1 MNQIRAGSRTVL
13 SAAREVI
20 SRVSPVIALV
30 LLGAFLS
37 FATPHFLKIGNLTNI
52 TRQSAI
58 TAILSVGQTLVILTG
73 GIDLSVGA
81 VAAISASAAAV
92 LMTQRFAILGVA
104 VGPLSFEVGL
114 LIALVVGA
122 LCGLANG
129 LIITRGRI
137 PDFIATLGTLTIF
150 QGVALIITGGLPVP
164 SHITATELKGYLP
177 PQMIW
182 MGAGEVLGI
191 PVAGIIA
198 VVIVILGWLL
208 LRYLALGRAVYAVG
222 GNQEAARVSGINIHR
237 TKIAV
242 YFLSG
247 LIAAVAG
254 FVLAGRMNSSNALM
268 AGDENLR
275 SIAAV
280 VIGGTN
286 LFGGEGGVVGSLIGA
301 FIMGELGNGLNL
313 LNVNA
318 FWQRI
323 IQGLVII
330 LVVVFDQWRRR
341 RLPLRGNRRYVTLIL
356 FAITTLTFSASIPP
370 AGKTSLPPQIFS
382 ASVGCLP
389 RIMASSRFKWLALSS
404 PASVGL
410 MKPSRSVPM
419 AMLSQECTRPWMWS
433 IWRQIASNDCASTFV

>member
-1 MNQIRAGSRTVL
+1 MASTPAGTEGARQSER
-13 SAAREVI
+13 SADGAALRVARELV
-20 SRVSPVIALV
+20 SRVGPVIALV

-37 FATPHFLKIGNLTNI
+37 IATPHFLKVDNLANI

-73 GIDLSVGA
+73 GIDLSVGS
-81 VAAISASAAAV
+81 VAAISASTAAV
-92 LMTQRFAILGVA
+92 LMTQRFAILGVM
-104 VGPLSFEVGL
+104 VGPLGFEVGL
-114 LIALVVGA
+114 LIALIVGA
-122 LCGLANG
+122 LCGLING

-150 QGVALIITGGLPVP
+150 QGIALIITGGLPVP

-182 MGAGEVLGI
+182 MGAGDVLGI

-208 LRYLALGRAVYAVG
+208 LRYLALGRSVYAVG
-222 GNQEAARVSGINIHR
+222 GNREAARVSGISIDR
-237 TKIAV
+237 TKVAV

-247 LIAAVAG
+247 LIAALAG

-313 LNVNA
+313 LNVSA

-323 IQGLVII
+323 VQGLVII
-330 LVVVFDQWRRR
+330 LVVIFDQWRRR
-341 RLPLRGNRRYVTLIL
+341 RVTT
-356 FAITTLTFSASIPP
+356 A
-370 AGKTSLPPQIFS
+370 
-382 ASVGCLP
+382 
-389 RIMASSRFKWLALSS
+389 
-404 PASVGL
+404 
-410 MKPSRSVPM
+410 
-419 AMLSQECTRPWMWS
+419 
-433 IWRQIASNDCASTFV
+433 